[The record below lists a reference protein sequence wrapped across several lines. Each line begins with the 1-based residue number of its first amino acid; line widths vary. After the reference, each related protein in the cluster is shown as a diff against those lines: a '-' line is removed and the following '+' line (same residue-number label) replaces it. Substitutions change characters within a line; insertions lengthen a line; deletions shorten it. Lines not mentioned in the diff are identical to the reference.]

1 MPADTQQLAAIKTQ
15 TLARMAEITAA
26 PKPSYDI
33 DGQQVAWSE
42 YLRQLQQTVDWCN
55 EKLAGSAPFEF
66 QTQALT

>member
-1 MPADTQQLAAIKTQ
+1 MPTDTERLTAIRTQ

-33 DGQQVAWSE
+33 DGQQVAWTE

-55 EKLAGSAPFEF
+55 ERLAGSAPFEF
-66 QTQALT
+66 QTQAGT